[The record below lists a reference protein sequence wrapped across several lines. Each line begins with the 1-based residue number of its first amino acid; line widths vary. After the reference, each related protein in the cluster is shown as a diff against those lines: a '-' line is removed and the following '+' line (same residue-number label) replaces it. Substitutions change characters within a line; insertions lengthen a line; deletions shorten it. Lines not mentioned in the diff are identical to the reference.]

1 MTYMLIYQNDDV
13 VDIKRMGIERE
24 SLLKGIKFKN
34 KLITVFPEQGCKS
47 TWCPLS
53 NVPDKA
59 RFSWRDSLNTGGIV
73 NYSF

>member
-1 MTYMLIYQNDDV
+1 MLIYQNDDV

-47 TWCPLS
+47 TVLPGVPL
-53 NVPDKA
+53 A
-59 RFSWRDSLNTGGIV
+59 MFQTRQDSQGETH
-73 NYSF
+73 